1 MTDRRN
7 GEALRC
13 MRAPRP
19 VRWTRQ
25 RRKQFLTALAE
36 TSNVS
41 ASARAAGMNRCSA
54 YALKDR
60 DPEFAKSW
68 KAALEQG
75 YAELETHLMRHA
87 IEGAVRTEKVID
99 GETQRVK
106 QIKVVHSYPLTVA
119 VRLLNAHRLE
129 VEAWRRNGS
138 TGDAEED
145 ALSDVD
151 KLNDHLERIRER
163 LLANE
168 NQMGDIE
175 AESEG
180 E

>member
-41 ASARAAGMNRCSA
+41 ASARAAGMNRGSA
-54 YALKDR
+54 YALKER
-60 DPEFAKSW
+60 DIEFAKSW

-87 IEGAVRTEKVID
+87 IEGTTRTEKVID
-99 GETQRVK
+99 AETQKVK

-119 VRLLNAHRLE
+119 VRLLSAHRQE
-129 VEAWRRNGS
+129 VEAWRRGGADS
-138 TGDAEED
+138 DED
-145 ALSDVD
+145 AQADVD
-151 KLNDHLERIRER
+151 KLNDQLDRIRER
-163 LLANE
+163 LLCE
-168 NQMGDIE
+168 ERQVGG
-175 AESEG
+175 G
-180 E
+180 EVPDAG

>member
-7 GEALRC
+7 GEAVRAL
-13 MRAPRP
+13 RAPRP

-60 DPEFAKSW
+60 DIEFAKSW

-87 IEGAVRTEKVID
+87 IEGTVRTEKVID
-99 GETQRVK
+99 GETQQVK

-119 VRLLNAHRLE
+119 VRLLNAHRQE
-129 VEAWRRNGS
+129 VEAWRLAGADS
-138 TGDAEED
+138 EGG

-151 KLNDHLERIRER
+151 ALNDHLDRIRER
-163 LLANE
+163 LL
-168 NQMGDIE
+168 QG
-175 AESEG
+175 ESGGG
-180 E
+180 EDETADAG